1 MAKTG
6 LVVSAHPG
14 DFVWRAGGAIALHAK
29 KGFRVK
35 IVCLAFGERGESQF
49 AWKVPGMTLE
59 KVKAGRRDE
68 AERAAAAL
76 GAEIEF
82 FDAGDYPLHLTLQHM
97 DRLIDIYR
105 ELNPSFVLT
114 HSLEDPYNVDH
125 PAASA
130 YAQEARIVAQ
140 AMGHKPQADY
150 SYSAPPVF
158 LFEPH
163 QPEMCNFKPQVIL
176 NIDEV
181 WDIKRKTF
189 EIFGGAEASVG
200 LLRAGGA
207 ATRHAGRPQLGQGH
221 DLWRGL
227 SKVISDGGGGV
238 GMKNVVVRNI
248 NRADAAIVKRLG
260 ALGASTVHEAYGRM
274 GLMKPYLRPVWAGGE
289 AAGTAVTVLA
299 HPGDN
304 WMIHVAVEQC
314 KPGDILV
321 VGCTADNTD
330 GMFGDLLATSLQA
343 RGVLGPGDRR
353 RRPRRQIA

>member
-29 KGFRVK
+29 KGYRVK

-49 AWKVPGMTLE
+49 AWKQPGTTLE

-68 AERAAAAL
+68 AERAAASL

-82 FDAGDYPLHLTLQHM
+82 FDAGDYPLRLTAAHM
-97 DRLIDIYR
+97 ERLIDIYR

-125 PAASA
+125 PAAAA

-150 SYSAPPVF
+150 SYAAPPVF

-189 EIFGGAEASVG
+189 EILAAQKHLWAYYERVALQRGMQGG
-200 LLRAGGA
+200 
-207 ATRHAGRPQLGQGH
+207 
-221 DLWRGL
+221 
-227 SKVISDGGGGV
+227 
-238 GMKNVVVRNI
+238 RNSGK
-248 NRADAAIVKRLG
+248 AMTYG
-260 ALGASTVHEAYGRM
+260 EAYQR
-274 GLMKPYLRPVWAGGE
+274 LFPVALE
-289 AAGTAVTVLA
+289 EFV
-299 HPGDN
+299 
-304 WMIHVAVEQC
+304 
-314 KPGDILV
+314 
-321 VGCTADNTD
+321 
-330 GMFGDLLATSLQA
+330 
-343 RGVLGPGDRR
+343 
-353 RRPRRQIA
+353 